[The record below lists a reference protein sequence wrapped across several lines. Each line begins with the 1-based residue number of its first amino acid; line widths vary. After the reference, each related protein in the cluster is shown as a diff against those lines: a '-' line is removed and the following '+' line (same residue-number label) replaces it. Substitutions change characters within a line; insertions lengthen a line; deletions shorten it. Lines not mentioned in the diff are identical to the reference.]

1 MLKTTGSSVPSD
13 KEKKLSESVKA
24 LKQENKKLVN
34 LLKDSE
40 RLFY

>member
-1 MLKTTGSSVPSD
+1 MLKTTGSANPSD
-13 KEKKLSESVKA
+13 KEKKLNESVKA